1 MRADADP
8 VDGARPAGNRKR
20 ARRWVL
26 LLVVPLALAY
36 VAGFAYLYLVQDRLI
51 FPVRPL
57 SSGEGDRVLQALPGV
72 RSVRL
77 TARDGTALHA
87 WYRPWPG
94 GGPHRVLVYFG
105 ASSEQVHWQLAA
117 RPEYDG
123 WDLLLI
129 DYRGYGL
136 SEGRPGQVQLEDDAA
151 LWLDQAASGGSGIAR
166 ADRLVVMG
174 TSMGSYFATHMAAT
188 RRVDG
193 VVLVVPADSVRSLVQ
208 SMLPFYPVGLLLKH
222 PFDSLAEAPSVSAPT
237 VFLVAMKDELV
248 SVDRARRLY
257 DQWGS
262 RERRW
267 VELPRAN
274 HYTAA
279 SDPAYWRTV
288 GEFLRAR

>member
-1 MRADADP
+1 MQAEAVPVAAD
-8 VDGARPAGNRKR
+8 RPAGRRKR
-20 ARRWVL
+20 ARRWFL
-26 LLVVPLALAY
+26 LLLVPLALAY
-36 VAGFAYLYLVQDRLI
+36 VIGFAYLYLVQDRLI

-57 SSGEGDRVLQALPGV
+57 SSHEGDQVLRALPGV

-87 WYRPWPG
+87 WYRPWSG

-188 RRVDG
+188 HRVDG

-222 PFDSLAEAPSVSAPT
+222 PFDSMADAPSVHAPT
-237 VFLVAMKDELV
+237 VFLVAMNDELV
-248 SVDRARRLY
+248 SVSRARRLY
-257 DQWGS
+257 EHWGS
-262 RERRW
+262 QERQW